1 MIIYT
6 LFEQVDFSGKTLI
19 PFNTHMGSGDRLGY
33 VQLLRRSCLG
43 AFLRKSGQD
52 FQQTHFDHTIISP
65 DSLFGLLSSW
75 ILQNPLHPQIWNDP
89 RRNCHHRQ
97 SARSIVC
104 TGNKG

>member
-1 MIIYT
+1 MWWYTFPMIIYT
-6 LFEQVDFSGKTLI
+6 LFDQVDFSGKTLI

-75 ILQNPLHPQIWNDP
+75 ILQKPAS
-89 RRNCHHRQ
+89 
-97 SARSIVC
+97 SA
-104 TGNKG
+104 NLE

>member
-43 AFLRKSGQD
+43 AFLRKA
-52 FQQTHFDHTIISP
+52 
-65 DSLFGLLSSW
+65 
-75 ILQNPLHPQIWNDP
+75 
-89 RRNCHHRQ
+89 
-97 SARSIVC
+97 ARIPTNAFRSYDYFS
-104 TGNKG
+104 